1 MSASHPPA
9 EASSRQ
15 RKTAD
20 RRLPQALAG
29 LLVLV
34 LLTTGLGWAFL
45 GGSLRSLESVFR
57 DRVEALALLHT
68 VNDEMQHL
76 VTDMAVK
83 AERGVVSRDSAAG
96 VIRASRSRADSAW
109 RAYLQT
115 RFTPAE
121 SVLVTRVTP
130 SVERGFAQATV
141 LADSLAASTA
151 SPLAPWLETD
161 VMPDLDALSSAM
173 REIVAL
179 QVRVTQEAYDQSRAR
194 YGIAGQAF
202 LGAIVGACVLVLVAL
217 LAGGRRS
224 PIPLRRWRR

>member
-1 MSASHPPA
+1 MPPPGPSA

-15 RKTAD
+15 RETAD
-20 RRLPQALAG
+20 RRLAQALAG

-34 LLTTGLGWAFL
+34 LLTIGLGWAFL
-45 GGSLRSLESVFR
+45 GGALRSLESVFR

-76 VTDMAVK
+76 VTDIAVK
-83 AERGVVSRDSAAG
+83 VERGVVSADSAAG
-96 VIRASRSRADSAW
+96 VIRASRARADAAW
-109 RAYLQT
+109 QAYLVT

-121 SVLVTRVTP
+121 SALVARVAP
-130 SVERGFAQATV
+130 AVAQGFAQATV
-141 LADSLAASTA
+141 LADSLEHGATA
-151 SPLAPWLETD
+151 NLAPLLEHH
-161 VMPDLDALSSAM
+161 VMPELDALSAGV
-173 REIVAL
+173 RDIVAL
-179 QVRVTQEAYDQSRAR
+179 QVRVTQEAYDLSRAR

-224 PIPLRRWRR
+224 PIPLRRWGR